1 MLPSG
6 RERRRKGP
14 VNRLRRL
21 LYGVLLLA
29 AAPGAVAADELAAV
43 GQHRPQTSPAS
54 SRIVQ
59 ATLQGLVLLHAE
71 RVEAPETTV
80 QGAGYP
86 RIALDTVTARLLE
99 PAAADT
105 LLLRIEVHQGGL
117 LRDGVGFDLEVPDFG
132 MFHLNLYSRR
142 NAATAGKRWAL
153 GVGDTGIDPPS
164 QTWSL
169 GGTLEMVRMIEGGR
183 HLAFV
188 PELLVDLAR
197 GETRYLPFQASLKLA
212 NWRSFSERAALDD
225 VVPQL
230 AFRWRL

>member
-1 MLPSG
+1 MPPSG
-6 RERRRKGP
+6 RERRRQGP

-21 LYGVLLLA
+21 LYGILLLA
-29 AAPGAVAADELAAV
+29 ASPGAIAADELAAV
-43 GQHRPQTSPAS
+43 GQHRPQPSAPA
-54 SRIVQ
+54 RIVQ

-71 RVEAPETTV
+71 RVEAPDTPI
-80 QGAGYP
+80 QGAAYP

-99 PAAADT
+99 PAAMDT
-105 LLLRIEVHQGGL
+105 LLLRIEVHQDGL

-153 GVGDTGIDPPS
+153 GVGDTGVDPPS

-169 GGTLEMVRMIEGGR
+169 GGTLEMVRTTEGGR

-212 NWRSFSERAALDD
+212 HWRSLSEREALDD